1 MKKIGFILIL
11 LGAFILVGCQQDVGT
26 TNKLTDQEEED
37 ILAKTEEI
45 ISKVHQGGFEEV
57 GSYMAQSL
65 KDELEASPGEEE
77 KLLVK
82 LRKDGDISGF
92 EKGQAVSHRNPG
104 SNEEI
109 IVAQVQVNTQTLG
122 QVYRLSFNSQGLL
135 IGFYAQ

>member
-11 LGAFILVGCQQDVGT
+11 LVSFIFVGCQQDVGT
-26 TNKLTDQEEED
+26 TSKLTDKDQEAV
-37 ILAKTEEI
+37 LAKTEEI

-65 KDELEASPGEEE
+65 KDELEASPDEED
-77 KLLVK
+77 KLLIK

-104 SNEEI
+104 SSEEI

-122 QVYRLSFNSQGLL
+122 QVYRLSYNSQGLL